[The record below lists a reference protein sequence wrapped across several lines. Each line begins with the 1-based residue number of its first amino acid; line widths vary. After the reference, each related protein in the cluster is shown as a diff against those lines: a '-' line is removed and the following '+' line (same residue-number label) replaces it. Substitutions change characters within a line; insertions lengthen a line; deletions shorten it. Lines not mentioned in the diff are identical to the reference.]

1 MKLLPKLFRF
11 FVGFVAALFVM
22 YIVLSYVATAIPNHP
37 YFDGTDFMVIAHR
50 GGRSLGP
57 ENTIHTYRR
66 AVELGVDVLE
76 IDVHLTKDNDL
87 AVIHDRT
94 VDRTTNGS
102 GSVDGY
108 SMTELKELDAAYRW
122 SPDRSGTFP
131 LRSKGIQIPSLT
143 EVFKAFPQ
151 MRINIEIKAPESATV
166 TRLCQT
172 IREHDM
178 NTKVLVAS
186 FDSGALEQFRSLC
199 PEVATSAGAS
209 EAMLFYALQRAN
221 LESAYSP
228 KAEALQVPENY
239 RDFKVVDNHFLKASA
254 KRNMRVQV
262 WTINDPHSMQRLIRS
277 GVNGIMTDDPEI
289 LLKVLREAKRHQ

>member
-11 FVGFVAALFVM
+11 FVGFVAALFII
-22 YIVLSYVATAIPNHP
+22 YTVLSYVAKAIPNHP

-76 IDVHLTKDNDL
+76 IDVHLTEDNDL

-102 GSVDGY
+102 GPVDGY
-108 SMTELKELDAAYRW
+108 SMAELKKLDAAYRW

-131 LRSKGIQIPSLT
+131 LRSKGIHIPSLT
-143 EVFKAFPQ
+143 EVFTAFPQ
-151 MRINIEIKAPESATV
+151 MRINIEIKVPESATV

-178 NTKVLVAS
+178 NTRVLVAS

-209 EAMLFYALQRAN
+209 EAMLFYALQRAS

-239 RDFKVVDNHFLKASA
+239 GDLTVVDDDFLKASA
-254 KRNMRVQV
+254 NRNMRVQV
-262 WTINDPHSMQRLIRS
+262 WTINDPISMQRLIRS

-289 LLKVLREAKRHQ
+289 LLKVLREVKR